1 MPGYRKIDA
10 DKTIL
15 NNKGTAGFDEGMEK
29 WVRDFVTE
37 YNTAK
42 QSPSHIQAIYK
53 ADDVHKHIAEA
64 CNA

>member
-1 MPGYRKIDA
+1 
-10 DKTIL
+10 
-15 NNKGTAGFDEGMEK
+15 MEK

-42 QSPSHIQAIYK
+42 QSPSHIQAIYE
-53 ADDVHKHIAEA
+53 ADEVNKHIAEA